1 MVSISL
7 CLVIQNEED
16 CIIDSLDNCVKYVD
30 EIILLDGGS
39 TDRTKELV
47 ADYPLVKLY
56 EHPFDNFHWQ
66 KNRCIAYASCE
77 WILFKDADELF
88 EGDVLDGLQ
97 RLVTDYTEHD
107 AFAFPRKT
115 YIDGYLINVL
125 DHDYKIRFWKTGKG
139 IHFESSVEDKY
150 KIHPDAVGF
159 KSVCRTNVWILHNKT
174 AAMQQEDNE
183 LYWNMG
189 QEAAPGWTKTESGW
203 TYNKSQ
209 NTGN

>member
-7 CLVIQNEED
+7 CLIIQNEED
-16 CIIDSLDNCVKYVD
+16 CIIDSLDNCAKYVD

-39 TDRTKELV
+39 TDRTQELV
-47 ADYPLVKLY
+47 VDYPMVKLY

-66 KNRCIAYASCE
+66 KNRCIARASCG
-77 WILFKDADELF
+77 WVLFKDADEFF
-88 EGDVLDGLQ
+88 EKDVLENLQ
-97 RLVTDYTEHD
+97 RLAADHPEYD

-115 YIDGYLINVL
+115 YIDGHLINVL
-125 DHDYKIRFWKTGKG
+125 DHDYKTRFWKTGKG

-159 KSVCRTNVWILHNKT
+159 ESLCRANVYILHLKT

-183 LYWNMG
+183 LYWDMG
-189 QEAAPGWTKTESGW
+189 QSPAPGWVKTDGRW
-203 TYNKSQ
+203 IDTQ
-209 NTGN
+209 GRIT